1 MRGKGLSEQ
10 ALKQKLIRSGSDYEG
25 LLSRHTRHECNVQR
39 ILKAVTRRKMIVQ
52 LRDRESMTS
61 QDVTSCDIII
71 AAGGDGNFLTGASHV
86 ADPDKLIVGINTDPE
101 RSQGY
106 LCISP
111 DAEQSIED
119 IVDAIL
125 ERRLKLMHRQR
136 LRVCIGGRDL
146 PLLALNE
153 AFIGESDPT
162 QLTATTS
169 FYSLLSVTHVSLSL
183 SIPFLSLFSL
193 SRVSYFQ
200 LSCRDQL
207 ISDKIRSSGL
217 LVYTGSGST
226 SWAYNINKISTDT
239 VKNILGAV
247 HNVCCID
254 FNNY

>member
-1 MRGKGLSEQ
+1 
-10 ALKQKLIRSGSDYEG
+10 
-25 LLSRHTRHECNVQR
+25 
-39 ILKAVTRRKMIVQ
+39 MIVQ

-101 RSQGY
+101 RCGHDVIIMHDDSTHRSQGY